1 MAEKEQLSREEAIK
15 KLTMRRDQFEDAKKE
30 GDFNMAMD
38 FLGYAGDEVGY
49 TPAFRCIVKGLD
61 PEQAIRWGK

>member
-1 MAEKEQLSREEAIK
+1 MAEERLTREEAVQ
-15 KLTMRRDQFEDAKKE
+15 KLTMRRDQFEDAKKD

-49 TPAFRCIVKGLD
+49 TPAFRCLVKGQS
-61 PEQAIRWGK
+61 PEASIRWGK